1 MLAAVPEPI
10 NIDDSLRPPTE
21 LEGPVIPKH
30 AYAEVFERSSF
41 TGTSAKLPMK
51 EDKQDVVKT
60 VPKKKNAKR
69 LSKAADGKPKRILQ
83 LREKG
88 RPNMDHIN
96 RYMLDLFSEPL
107 DWFQSFM
114 PLYES
119 DNLKPLEVIDTI
131 GDGQTKFCVANWCRY
146 VHQCQGDDG
155 RRWRERWRVRRQ
167 MCSIHLCTVQ

>member
-1 MLAAVPEPI
+1 MLAAVSEPI
-10 NIDDSLRPPTE
+10 NIDTSLRPPTE
-21 LEGPVIPKH
+21 LKGPVIPKH

-69 LSKAADGKPKRILQ
+69 LGNARNNKPKRISQ
-83 LREKG
+83 PREKS

-107 DWFQSFM
+107 DWFRSFM

-119 DNLKPLEVIDTI
+119 NNLEPLEVIDTI
-131 GDGQTKFCVANWCRY
+131 WGRPDQVLPCKLAPL
-146 VHQCQGDDG
+146 HQCQCDDG
-155 RRWRERWRVRRQ
+155 RRWRER
-167 MCSIHLCTVQ
+167 